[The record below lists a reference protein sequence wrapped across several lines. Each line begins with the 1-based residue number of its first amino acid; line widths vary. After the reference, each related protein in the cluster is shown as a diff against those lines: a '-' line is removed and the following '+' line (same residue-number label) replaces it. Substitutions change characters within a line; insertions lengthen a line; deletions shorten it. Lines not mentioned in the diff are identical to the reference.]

1 MVKKD
6 DNIYILMMEFLNLA
20 YPIVKVKDKGK
31 FKRGIV
37 INGNKFILKKDGLFI
52 SSLLFN
58 ILDLV
63 FSSTPELIS
72 DVISEK
78 YSLSF

>member
-1 MVKKD
+1 MSNKD
-6 DNIYILMMEFLNLA
+6 TVLFSLMLEFLNLC
-20 YPIVKVKDKGK
+20 YPVIRVKDKGK
-31 FKRGIV
+31 FKRGVIV
-37 INGNKFILKKDGLFI
+37 DGNRFILKKDGLFI

-63 FSSTPELIS
+63 FSASPELIT